1 MFRRFFAA
9 AVATVTLS
17 LMGAASVSA
26 QPQQN
31 GLININVSDNVVQV
45 PVSIAANVCDV
56 TVAVLV
62 ADLRDEGETTCDA
75 LAESGAEATVERGG
89 GGARQDGL
97 VNVNLENNTIQIP
110 IAAAANICDV
120 DVVLLATEI
129 LLNDATACTA
139 RAGSTGIVFPPE

>member
-9 AVATVTLS
+9 ALATVTLS

-31 GLININVSDNVVQV
+31 GLVNINVSDNVIQV
-45 PVSIAANVCDV
+45 PVSVAANVCGV
-56 TVAVLV
+56 TVAALV
-62 ADLRDEGETTCDA
+62 SDLRQEGETTCDA
-75 LAESGAEATVERGG
+75 LAESGADATVERGG
-89 GGARQDGL
+89 TGARQDGL
-97 VNVNLENNTIQIP
+97 INVNLENNTIQIP

-120 DVVLLATEI
+120 DVVILATEI

-139 RAGSTGIVFPPE
+139 RAGAEGIVTPG